1 MKMNRVEKL
10 LMNNP
15 VRAAFQ
21 RWYEAPL
28 LERLGGRVEGLK
40 VLEVGCGRGV
50 GTELI
55 LNRFGASEVRAID
68 LDPDMVRW
76 ARARLSDYPAERLHL
91 SVGDVT
97 RMEERDAS
105 YDAVFNFAIL
115 HHVPVWQDGVAE
127 IRRVLR
133 PGGRFYFEEV
143 TRQFLEKWFARTC
156 LEHPVENRF
165 TAQEFVA
172 ELERQG
178 IRVGTNWVERGGGE
192 YVFGVGQVA

>member
-97 RMEERDAS
+97 RMDELDAS